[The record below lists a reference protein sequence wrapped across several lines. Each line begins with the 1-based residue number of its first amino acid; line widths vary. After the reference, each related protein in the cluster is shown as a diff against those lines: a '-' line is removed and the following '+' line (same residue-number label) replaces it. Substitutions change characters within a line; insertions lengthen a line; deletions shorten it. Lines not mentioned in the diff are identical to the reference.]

1 MTDALEAANQAGKKR
16 LDVDAE
22 RFVDLANMLQRRKD
36 DESKRR
42 PVKREE
48 EIVKEIG
55 TKSCKVPMNDSQ
67 IPFYLSTL
75 VLAIR
80 QRMGGI

>member
-55 TKSCKVPMNDSQ
+55 TKSSKLPMNDSQ
-67 IPFYLSTL
+67 ILLSQY
-75 VLAIR
+75 I
-80 QRMGGI
+80 GIGNQTTDG